1 MSKPQALSGMKVLDC
16 SQILAG
22 PFCTMMLADMGAEV
36 IKIEKPNGWDDTRGW
51 GPPFIAG
58 ESAAFLQLN
67 RNKKSVS
74 LNIQTEKGKE
84 IFLKLIS
91 KSDVFVENFR
101 PGSLKKLNLD

>member
-1 MSKPQALSGMKVLDC
+1 MSKSQALSGMKVLDC

-36 IKIEKPNGWDDTRGW
+36 IKIEKPNGGDDTRGW

-67 RNKKSVS
+67 RNKKSIS

-84 IFLKLIS
+84 IFL
-91 KSDVFVENFR
+91 NQ
-101 PGSLKKLNLD
+101 

>member
-36 IKIEKPNGWDDTRGW
+36 IKIEKPNGGDDTRGW

-74 LNIQTEKGKE
+74 LNIQTEKGKFILTLYE
-84 IFLKLIS
+84 KRVDQKDLIW
-91 KSDVFVENFR
+91 
-101 PGSLKKLNLD
+101 

>member
-36 IKIEKPNGWDDTRGW
+36 IKIEKPNGGDDTRGW

-67 RNKKSVS
+67 RNKKKF
-74 LNIQTEKGKE
+74 N
-84 IFLKLIS
+84 
-91 KSDVFVENFR
+91 
-101 PGSLKKLNLD
+101 